1 MQIIKKL
8 IRTVY
13 FLLDV
18 AVKIGKRRS
27 GHFPPPP
34 YPSTIKY
41 NLELKSKPWQFN
53 TFSLDIMNRTTLLS
67 PTMTQPVEKKAQMK
81 ASDSQIWCLLSVLLW
96 LQASSRCQCFRAQ
109 SFLNRWLLSTV
120 QLLKGKAT
128 VLGKEMLSIY
138 FFSRYITYKINNELL
153 IVKPLRMKKMQ
164 RNHPLSKRDGTVI
177 FKSLS
182 ALS

>member
-13 FLLDV
+13 LMLDV

-41 NLELKSKPWQFN
+41 TLELKSKPRQFN

-67 PTMTQPVEKKAQMK
+67 PTMTQPVEKKAQIN
-81 ASDSQIWCLLSVLLW
+81 ASDSQIWCLLSVLLQ
-96 LQASSRCQCFRAQ
+96 LQASTRYQCFRVQ
-109 SFLNRWLLSTV
+109 SFLNRWLVSTV

-128 VLGKEMLSIY
+128 ALGKETLSIY
-138 FFSRYITYKINNELL
+138 FFSRYLYYI
-153 IVKPLRMKKMQ
+153 
-164 RNHPLSKRDGTVI
+164 
-177 FKSLS
+177 
-182 ALS
+182 

>member
-13 FLLDV
+13 LLLDV

-27 GHFPPPP
+27 GHFPPTP

-53 TFSLDIMNRTTLLS
+53 TFSLDILNRTTLLS

-153 IVKPLRMKKMQ
+153 IVKPLRIKKC
-164 RNHPLSKRDGTVI
+164 RGIIL
-177 FKSLS
+177 
-182 ALS
+182 

>member
-128 VLGKEMLSIY
+128 VLGKEKLSIY

-153 IVKPLRMKKMQ
+153 IVKP
-164 RNHPLSKRDGTVI
+164 
-177 FKSLS
+177 
-182 ALS
+182 

>member
-13 FLLDV
+13 LMLEV

-41 NLELKSKPWQFN
+41 NLDLKSKPWQFN

-67 PTMTQPVEKKAQMK
+67 PTMTQPVEKKAQIK
-81 ASDSQIWCLLSVLLW
+81 ASDSQIWCLLSVLLQ
-96 LQASSRCQCFRAQ
+96 LQASTRCQCFRVQ
-109 SFLNRWLLSTV
+109 SFLNRWLVSTI
-120 QLLKGKAT
+120 QLLKGKAM
-128 VLGKEMLSIY
+128 VLGKETLSIY
-138 FFSRYITYKINNELL
+138 FFSRYLYYIQ
-153 IVKPLRMKKMQ
+153 KK
-164 RNHPLSKRDGTVI
+164 S
-177 FKSLS
+177 
-182 ALS
+182 